1 MRVGKNVRG
10 MESVSFATRFPSVP
24 VIYLAIH
31 KTVEKLILVDIFMQ
45 RVYLQ
50 NILFDKLLRNSSHIF
65 FENRKIILETYTH
78 KINLPFKRIT
88 FYFIISK
95 I

>member
-1 MRVGKNVRG
+1 
-10 MESVSFATRFPSVP
+10 MESVSFSTRFPPVL

-45 RVYLQ
+45 RAYLQ
-50 NILFDKLLRNSSHIF
+50 NILFDKLLINSSDIF
-65 FENRKIILETYTH
+65 FENRKIIFGDAYTH

-88 FYFIISK
+88 FHFIILKFIFIIFK